1 MIRVPTGEFMN
12 INFLKI
18 TILVDNNAGYGLSSE
33 HGLSLWIEAG
43 ERRILL
49 DTGQGGA
56 LPPNAEKLGI
66 DLSRTNA
73 LVLSHGHY
81 DHSGGVS
88 WVLRTASE
96 AQVCCHPCSVIPRYG
111 SDAGQPKPLGMQC
124 EAMWALDCLPSSRMR
139 WILDREDLFPGVG
152 LTGYIPRNSEYEDTG
167 GAFFLDPELSRPDP
181 IDDDMALWIRTHE
194 GLVVCV
200 GCCHSGLI
208 NTVNQALLQSGSSR
222 LRAVI
227 GGFHLLNADDSRIE
241 NTVKALRFLSPELIV
256 PCHCTG
262 SRAVEALKNAFG
274 VGVINGF
281 SGRTFEF

>member
-1 MIRVPTGEFMN
+1 MS
-12 INFLKI
+12 INSLKI
-18 TILVDNNAGYGLSSE
+18 TVLVDNNAGYGLSSE
-33 HGLSLWIEAG
+33 HGLSLWIEAD

-49 DTGQGGA
+49 DTGQGEA
-56 LPPNAEKLGI
+56 LPTNAEKLGM
-66 DLSRTNA
+66 DLSSTDC

-81 DHSGGVS
+81 DHTGGIS
-88 WVLRTASE
+88 RLLRTAPE
-96 AQVCCHPCSVIPRYG
+96 AEVCCHPCSVIPRYG
-111 SDAGQPKPLGMQC
+111 SDAGRPKPIGMRC
-124 EAMWALDCLPSSRMR
+124 EAMWAVDSLPSSRMH
-139 WILDREDLFPGVG
+139 WIQERRELFRDVG

-181 IDDDMALWIRTHE
+181 IDDDMALWIRTRE
-194 GLVVCV
+194 GVVVCV

-208 NTVNQALLQSGSSR
+208 NTLNQALFQSGASR

-241 NTVKALRFLSPELIV
+241 KTVKALQTFSPEIVV

-262 SRAVEALKNAFG
+262 SRAVGALENAFG
-274 VGVINGF
+274 DGVITGF

>member
-1 MIRVPTGEFMN
+1 MN
-12 INFLKI
+12 SNTLKI
-18 TILVDNNAGYGLSSE
+18 TILVDNSAGNGLSSE
-33 HGLSLWIEAG
+33 HGLSLWIETAD
-43 ERRILL
+43 RRILL
-49 DTGQGGA
+49 DTGQGGS
-56 LPPNAEKLGI
+56 LLPNAEKLGI

-81 DHSGGVS
+81 DHTGGVS
-88 WVLRTASE
+88 RVLRTASE
-96 AQVCCHPCSVIPRYG
+96 VEVFCHPSAVIPRYG

-124 EAMWALDCLPSSRMR
+124 EFMRVLDGLPSQRMR
-139 WILDREDLFPGVG
+139 WIQKGLELFPGVG

-167 GAFFLDPELSRPDP
+167 GDFFLDPELSRPDP
-181 IDDDMALWIRTHE
+181 IDDDMALWIRTGE
-194 GLVVCV
+194 GVVVCV

-208 NTVNQALLQSGSSR
+208 NTLNQALFQSGAPR

-241 NTVKALRFLSPELIV
+241 NTVKALQALSPELIV

-274 VGVINGF
+274 DGVITGA